1 MKKKTLLSWSSG
13 KDSAWALHVLLQQQD
28 IEVVG
33 LFCTFNEKFERGAMH
48 AVRNELIIQQ
58 AERIGLPLQLI
69 PIPYPCSDAEYKTI
83 MGNFIEQAKS
93 QEIDSIAF
101 GDLFLEGIRSYRE
114 ANLAETGI
122 KPLFPLW
129 GIPTNELSKEMVRG
143 GLRAKVTCIDPK
155 HLPAEFSGHEYDK
168 AFLEKIPDNVDPC
181 GENGEFHSFVYDGPM
196 FKGKV
201 NVCVGETVTRDGFV
215 YTDLLPEE

>member
-114 ANLAETGI
+114 TNLAETGI

-129 GIPTNELSKEMVRG
+129 GIPTNELSKEMVKG
-143 GLRAKVTCIDPK
+143 GLRAKITCIDPK
-155 HLPAEFSGHEYDK
+155 HLPSEFAGHEYDN
-168 AFLEKIPDNVDPC
+168 AFLEQIPDNVDPC

-196 FKGKV
+196 FTSKV